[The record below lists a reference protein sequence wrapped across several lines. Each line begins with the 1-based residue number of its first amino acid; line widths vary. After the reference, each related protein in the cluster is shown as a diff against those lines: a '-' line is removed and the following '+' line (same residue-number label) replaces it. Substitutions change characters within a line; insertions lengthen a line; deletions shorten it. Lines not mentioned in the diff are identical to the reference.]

1 MITPIAFDADNVIG
15 MRIDGRI
22 VAEDMDRIAAMV
34 EEKLTR
40 FDKLRVYVEVP
51 SFEGISIEGFFK
63 DLQLGLRHWHRF
75 EKEAVVSDEQW
86 MHKLAPLGGHLVSGL
101 EVKVFA
107 SNESVAAKAWVVA

>member
-22 VAEDMDRIAAMV
+22 VAADMDQIAATV
-34 EEKLTR
+34 EEKLAHH
-40 FDKLRVYVEVP
+40 DKLRVYAEVP

-63 DLQLGLRHWHRF
+63 DLQLGLRHWNRF

-86 MHKLAPLGGHLVSGL
+86 MHKLAPLSGHLVPGL

-107 SNESVAAKAWVVA
+107 SKESAVAKAWVVA